1 MRITCETTVSE
12 PKYSSKAI
20 IEKPYD
26 DVSMTEFFEMCA
38 DLAEAMGFSGAK
50 KYLEGEDA

>member
-1 MRITCETTVSE
+1 MRITCETTESE
-12 PKYSSKAI
+12 PKYSFKTI

-26 DVSMTEFFEMCA
+26 DLSLIEFFELCA

-50 KYLEGEDA
+50 KYLEEE

>member
-1 MRITCETTVSE
+1 VKVRITCETTVSE
-12 PKYSSKAI
+12 PKYSFKTI

-50 KYLEGEDA
+50 KYLEEE